1 MLFFLRTSLLVL
13 ISLALL
19 ATSALSQ
26 ETDHPKTALE
36 EILVTATRRIEN
48 LQDVPLSLNVV
59 SGDLLARSQENEL
72 SRLSKFVPSL
82 RFIDA
87 GNDVSRSVS
96 IRGVGTNTF
105 SRGVEQ
111 SVGTSVDGVV
121 SGSLATSLL
130 DFGDVQRIEVLHGP
144 QGMLFGKNA
153 SAGLINIVTRDPAE
167 ELGAGVKASW
177 ADGDEIKYSGFLTGP
192 IVDGVAGRVSF
203 FRTTL
208 DPYIENLA
216 GQDVSD
222 RDEWGLRA
230 KLRGQVGDN
239 LAVMLSYA
247 HAERSPSC
255 CGVPAVEIVPG
266 GIADAAGVPTGRQN
280 DKISNSATS
289 TNDVEL
295 DTYIFEANWDL
306 GDYVLSSLTS
316 YSDST
321 VEADVR
327 LLFPHESAGLLD
339 PNLAQSEVDVFTQ
352 ELRIASGTE
361 GFLEWIGGLYYYDKQ
376 DEFSLERNTDLFYV
390 GSAPVPDL
398 FGSSL
403 LNSSTSRNTSYA
415 AFGTLTFNWTE
426 RVRMN
431 TGLRWNYDDVSARQ
445 VVSFDPTAFPTT
457 IPEALS
463 GTQDVSEDD
472 QAISWRISG
481 EFDVLDAV
489 MTYASIG
496 QGYKGPGTNTLS
508 SGPRAIEQVVDA
520 EIPTSYEIGLKSL
533 WWDDRL
539 RLNGA
544 LFYTEFEDFQT
555 TQTRLNPTTQTL
567 DFFLANAGKLETK
580 GVELDLALQATDRLS
595 LSLVAAYIDSIYD
608 DYQGAQCY
616 GGQTEAQGCIQVS
629 PGVKSQDLSGTELWN
644 SPDWSFT
651 LGGQYGFRVTDQV
664 SGYAMGSYA
673 WVDDIQSSA
682 TGNPRSNVDSYGSVD
697 VAIGITANSGR
708 YSAQIFAKNLLDE
721 FYETSGG
728 PIDVVGIER
737 NHTLAYTYKRRI
749 GIALSLRL

>member
-1 MLFFLRTSLLVL
+1 MSKSILTIVIICTTGLLL
-13 ISLALL
+13 TTGAFALEE
-19 ATSALSQ
+19 AQAKS
-26 ETDHPKTALE
+26 KLE
-36 EILVTATRRIEN
+36 EILVTATRRVEN
-48 LQDVPLSLNVV
+48 LQDVPISLNVV
-59 SGDLLARSQENEL
+59 SGDLLDRSQENEL
-72 SRLSKFVPSL
+72 SRLSKFVPSF

-130 DFGDVQRIEVLHGP
+130 DFADVQRIEVLHGP

-153 SAGLINIVTRDPAE
+153 SAGLINIITRDPAD
-167 ELGAGVKASW
+167 ELDAGVKGSW

-192 IVDGVAGRVSF
+192 ITDNVSGRVSF

-208 DPYIENLA
+208 DPFIENLA

-222 RDEWGLRA
+222 RDEWGVRA
-230 KLRGQVGDN
+230 KLLGHIGED
-239 LAVMLSYA
+239 LSVKLTYA
-247 HAERSPSC
+247 HAEKSPTC

-266 GIADAAGVPTGRQN
+266 GIADVAGVPTGREN
-280 DKISNSATS
+280 DKIANSATS
-289 TNDVEL
+289 VNDVEL
-295 DTYIFEANWDL
+295 DTFILDVNWNL
-306 GDYVLSSLTS
+306 GDFTLTSVTS

-321 VEADVR
+321 NDADVR

-339 PNLAQSEVDVFTQ
+339 PNLAQSKVDVVTQ
-352 ELRIASGTE
+352 EFRIASGNE
-361 GFLEWIGGLYYYDKQ
+361 GFLQWIGGLYYYDKQ
-376 DEFSLERNTDLFYV
+376 DKFSLERNSDLFYV
-390 GSAPVPDL
+390 GSAPIPDL

-403 LNSSTSRNTSYA
+403 LNSSTSKNTSYA
-415 AFGTLTFNWTE
+415 AFGTLTFNWSE
-426 RVRMN
+426 RFRLN
-431 TGLRWNYDDVSARQ
+431 TGLRWNYDEVSTTQ

-457 IPEALS
+457 LSEALP

-472 QAISWRISG
+472 DAISWRVSG
-481 EFDVLDAV
+481 EFDVLDGV
-489 MTYASIG
+489 MAYATIG

-508 SGPRAIEQVVDA
+508 SGPRTIERVVEA

-539 RLNGA
+539 RFNGA

-580 GVELDLALQATDRLS
+580 GMELDLALQATDQLT
-595 LSLVAAYIDSIYD
+595 LSLVAAYVDSIYD

-616 GGQTEAQGCIQVS
+616 GGQTVEQGCIEVA
-629 PGVKSQDLSGTELWN
+629 PGVSSQDLSGTELWN

-651 LGGQYGFRVTDQV
+651 AGANYGFKVTDKL
-664 SGYAMGSYA
+664 SGYAMGTYA

-682 TGNPRSNVDSYGSVD
+682 TGNPRSTVDSYGTVD
-697 VAIGITANSGR
+697 AAIGITANSGR
-708 YSAQIFAKNLLDE
+708 YSVQLFAKNLFDE
-721 FYETSGG
+721 FYETSAG

-737 NHTLAYTYKRRI
+737 THTLVYTYKRRI
-749 GIALSLRL
+749 GIAVSLQL